1 MEQAGRYVFTDEA
14 LVDHVES
21 AAKALWHITKRVA
34 GILALL
40 TFTYG
45 LLAAEVQLAKIE
57 QATIPA
63 NVSAMQMVREHW

>member
-1 MEQAGRYVFTDEA
+1 MEQAGRYTYIDEA
-14 LVDHVES
+14 LVAHAES

-34 GILALL
+34 GILALMA
-40 TFTYG
+40 FTYG

-63 NVSAMQMVREHW
+63 NVSALQMVREHW